1 MDHNNYIRWLPKICC
16 ALVKENRYFFNRN
29 FATVLD
35 LNEWNRPI
43 KLPISPKTYEPISDE
58 PSYNLNTM
66 IITYF
71 LVVPLRGEDAAGGA
85 EGDHLAAVPWYS
97 IQL

>member
-1 MDHNNYIRWLPKICC
+1 
-16 ALVKENRYFFNRN
+16 
-29 FATVLD
+29 
-35 LNEWNRPI
+35 
-43 KLPISPKTYEPISDE
+43 
-58 PSYNLNTM
+58 M

-97 IQL
+97 IQLIYPYYLYTECSKIYRKLVLHLLKYTPNINLSRCSTFWR